1 MPSLY
6 MNTYRRSFDFSLL
19 NGQVA
24 SYAPFRHLYDLTS
37 STSDTFLFQLLPI
50 ALLFRL
56 FFFGTVL
63 THRRVYARRLI
74 FLANGP
80 RGTRKARK

>member
-24 SYAPFRHLYDLTS
+24 SYASFRHLYDLTS

-56 FFFGTVL
+56 FFGTVL
-63 THRRVYARRLI
+63 TNRLVYARRLI

-80 RGTRKARK
+80 